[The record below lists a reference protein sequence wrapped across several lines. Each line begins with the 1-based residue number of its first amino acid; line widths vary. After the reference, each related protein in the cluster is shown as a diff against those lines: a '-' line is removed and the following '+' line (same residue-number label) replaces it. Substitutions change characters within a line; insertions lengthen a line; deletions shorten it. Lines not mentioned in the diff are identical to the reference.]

1 MLRAQLARA
10 RAPGL
15 SVSPVLFLCL
25 LHMALTPTGPGF
37 RLGVRG
43 PSCHSRPH
51 RAKKESLAA
60 ASIWT
65 SRDLHMSA
73 RPADTPISLL
83 GSGGAGV
90 IQESGWSVLTT
101 FNTCLVQKRTSAP
114 RELMNALLK
123 RLRLGKAF
131 DRIWECSQE
140 KNHFHSPA
148 GNGDSDPIRQ
158 DFGRGPSL
166 TVPSGRGPYHPFLPE
181 PHHLHSSL
189 GLLIVLS

>member
-1 MLRAQLARA
+1 
-10 RAPGL
+10 
-15 SVSPVLFLCL
+15 
-25 LHMALTPTGPGF
+25 
-37 RLGVRG
+37 
-43 PSCHSRPH
+43 
-51 RAKKESLAA
+51 
-60 ASIWT
+60 
-65 SRDLHMSA
+65 MSA

-90 IQESGWSVLTT
+90 IQESGWSILTT

-158 DFGRGPSL
+158 AFGRGPSL
-166 TVPSGRGPYHPFLPE
+166 SVPSGRGPYHPFSPRTTSSTQFFRAFDCSVLREGVVPYWEWHTLPME
-181 PHHLHSSL
+181 YYSAIKRSESPTHAAIFPNLKKNIRSVRSKSQDTCCKIPFL
-189 GLLIVLS
+189 